1 MKKFIFFLL
10 FLFLY
15 CSGEE
20 SDISNYET
28 EIKELLKNQVE
39 AWNSGSVE
47 GFMNYYW
54 KSDNFTFQSGN
65 NRVEGWETLKLRYEK
80 NYSGDKMGRLNFT
93 DLSVKILTP
102 EYAFV
107 QGRWKVTTGENSSQ
121 GLFTLIMR
129 RMYDT
134 WKIIHDHTSSEAK
147 N

>member
-1 MKKFIFFLL
+1 MKKFVFFLPLLLL
-10 FLFLY
+10 F
-15 CSGEE
+15 CSSEQP
-20 SDISNYET
+20 DISNYET
-28 EIKELLKNQVE
+28 EIKELLEKQVE

-47 GFMNYYW
+47 GFMSYYW
-54 KSDNFTFQSGN
+54 KSADFTFQSGN
-65 NRVEGWETLKLRYEK
+65 NRIEGWETLKKRYET
-80 NYSGDKMGRLNFT
+80 NYSGDKMGKLDFT
-93 DLSVKILTP
+93 DVKVKILTP

-107 QGRWKVTTGENSSQ
+107 QGRWKLTTNEDFSL